1 MAAKPTSRQLNYL
14 RALANRTGQTFTY
27 PRTRREASREIE
39 RLKQAQP
46 STRIE
51 RKLERKD
58 IADAVAAAKRTP
70 RASSQAKSPA
80 TDPPRPGRTAH
91 DHPRP
96 SPNSSAT
103 ATASGNAVEL
113 ARYRIPAGERVLYG
127 QRINGVV
134 RVTDNPASGRGRAYL
149 IERELEQDGNA
160 ALQAL
165 VHDYV
170 EQAERHGLGPPM
182 EIPISATWRSNPR
195 GTSA

>member
-1 MAAKPTSRQLNYL
+1 MTAKPTRRQLNYL

-51 RKLERKD
+51 RELERKD
-58 IADAVAAAKRTP
+58 IADAVARGPRGRHARPARRSHRLRIHRDLEGPLMTTP
-70 RASSQAKSPA
+70 TVTELVR
-80 TDPPRPGRTAH
+80 
-91 DHPRP
+91 
-96 SPNSSAT
+96 N
-103 ATASGNAVEL
+103 GNRVGQRVEL

-170 EQAERHGLGPPM
+170 EQAERHG
-182 EIPISATWRSNPR
+182 EIPMHVPLSRYLVHVEA
-195 GTSA
+195 